1 LKKHSKIKESYVE
14 YIKWDI
20 FLKDVKKMN
29 IEKDR
34 YKGIILAA
42 IASTMWSTGGI
53 FVKLVDWNPISIAG
67 LRSFIAALV
76 MLAYIKKPKFTKSK
90 PQILGTI
97 TTCTTM
103 LCFIIA
109 NKLTTS
115 ANAILLQ
122 YTAPIFVAILG
133 VWILK
138 EKIRWYDILSITVV
152 FLGMILFFIDNVNIG
167 NTLGNIVAIL
177 SGFSLACMTI
187 SLRLQKD
194 GSAIDTTFL
203 GNMLTFIIAIPFFI
217 FNPLPDV
224 KSIIIIIIMG
234 VFQLGI
240 PYIFY
245 VNSTKYLTAL
255 EAILIT
261 VIEPLLNP
269 LWVYIFAGEN
279 PGIYAIIGGVVVIV
293 AVLIRGIYVSK
304 LESNEEQGIK

>member
-1 LKKHSKIKESYVE
+1 MK
-14 YIKWDI
+14 I
-20 FLKDVKKMN
+20 FLKGEN
-29 IEKDR
+29 INGCKKDR
-34 YKGIILAA
+34 CKGIILAA
-42 IASTMWSTGGI
+42 IAAIMWSTGGI
-53 FVKLVDWNPISIAG
+53 FVKLVDWNPVSISG

-76 MLAYIKKPKFTKSK
+76 MLTYIKKPKFTKTK
-90 PQILGTI
+90 PQVLGAI

-103 LCFIIA
+103 LFFIMA

-138 EKIRWYDILSITVV
+138 EKIRWYDIISIAIV

-167 NTLGNIVAIL
+167 NTLGNIIAIL
-177 SGFSLACMTI
+177 SGFSMACMTI

-194 GSAIDTTFL
+194 GSAMDTTFF
-203 GNMLTFIIAIPFFI
+203 GNILTFIVAIPFLI
-217 FNPLPDV
+217 FTPLPDI
-224 KSIIIIIIMG
+224 KSIIIILIMG

-261 VIEPLLNP
+261 VMEPLLNP
-269 LWVYIFAGEN
+269 LWVYIFAGEK
-279 PGIYAIIGGVVVIV
+279 PEHM
-293 AVLIRGIYVSK
+293 LS
-304 LESNEEQGIK
+304 

>member
-1 LKKHSKIKESYVE
+1 
-14 YIKWDI
+14 
-20 FLKDVKKMN
+20 MN
-29 IEKDR
+29 IKKDR

-76 MLAYIKKPKFTKSK
+76 MLIYIKKPKFTKSK

-167 NTLGNIVAIL
+167 NTLGNIIAIL

-194 GSAIDTTFL
+194 GSAMDTTFF

-217 FNPLPDV
+217 FTPLPDV

-269 LWVYIFAGEN
+269 LWVYVFAGEN
-279 PGIYAIIGGVVVIV
+279 PGIYAIIGGVVVIA

-304 LESNEEQGIK
+304 LESIEEQGIK

>member
-1 LKKHSKIKESYVE
+1 MEIKS
-14 YIKWDI
+14 
-20 FLKDVKKMN
+20 N
-29 IEKDR
+29 R

-42 IASTMWSTGGI
+42 IASMMWSTGGI
-53 FVKLVDWNPISIAG
+53 FIKLVDWNPISISG
-67 LRSFIAALV
+67 FRSLIAALV
-76 MLAYIKKPKFTKSK
+76 MLTYIKKPKFTKSK
-90 PQILGTI
+90 PQILGSI

-103 LCFIIA
+103 LFFIIA

-138 EKIRWYDILSITVV
+138 EKIQWYDIVSIIAV

-167 NTLGNIVAIL
+167 NTLGNIIAIL
-177 SGFSLACMTI
+177 SGFSMACMTI

-194 GSAIDTTFL
+194 GSAIDTTFF
-203 GNMLTFIIAIPFFI
+203 GNMLTFIIAIPFIFI
-217 FNPLPDV
+217 SLPDV
-224 KSIIIIIIMG
+224 KSLIIIIIMG

-245 VNSTKYLTAL
+245 VNATKYLSAL

-269 LWVYIFAGEN
+269 LWVYIFAGEK
-279 PGIYAIIGGVVVIV
+279 PGTYAIIGGIVVIV
-293 AVLIRGIYVSK
+293 TVMLRGIYVSK
-304 LESNEEQGIK
+304 LEVQEE

>member
-1 LKKHSKIKESYVE
+1 
-14 YIKWDI
+14 
-20 FLKDVKKMN
+20 MN
-29 IEKDR
+29 IKKDR

-53 FVKLVDWNPISIAG
+53 FVKLVDWNPVSIAG

-76 MLAYIKKPKFTKSK
+76 MLTYIKKPKFTKSK

-103 LCFIIA
+103 LCFIMA

-167 NTLGNIVAIL
+167 NTFGNIIAIL

-194 GSAIDTTFL
+194 GSVIDTTFF
-203 GNMLTFIIAIPFFI
+203 GNILTFIIAIPFFI
-217 FNPLPDV
+217 FNPLSDI

-245 VNSTKYLTAL
+245 VQSTRYLTAL

-261 VIEPLLNP
+261 VMEPLLNP
-269 LWVYIFAGEN
+269 LWVYIFAGEK
-279 PGIYAIIGGVVVIV
+279 PGTYAVIGGIVVIV
-293 AVLIRGIYVSK
+293 TVLLRGMYVSK
-304 LESNEEQGIK
+304 LEGKEKLQEE

>member
-1 LKKHSKIKESYVE
+1 MKIK
-14 YIKWDI
+14 
-20 FLKDVKKMN
+20 
-29 IEKDR
+29 KDR

-42 IASTMWSTGGI
+42 IASSMWSTGGI
-53 FVKLVDWNPISIAG
+53 FVKLVDWNPVSIAG
-67 LRSFIAALV
+67 MRSLVAALV
-76 MLAYIKKPKFTKSK
+76 MLAYIKKPKLTKSK
-90 PQILGTI
+90 PQILGAI

-103 LCFIIA
+103 MFFIFA

-138 EKIRWYDILSITVV
+138 EKIRWYDIASIIVV
-152 FLGMILFFIDNVNIG
+152 FLGMILFFIDNVNVG
-167 NTLGNIVAIL
+167 NTLGNIIAIL

-194 GSAIDTTFL
+194 GSAIDTTFF
-203 GNMLTFIIAIPFFI
+203 GNILTFIIAIPFI
-217 FNPLPDV
+217 FTSILDM
-224 KSIIIIIIMG
+224 KSLIIIIIMG

-245 VNSTKYLTAL
+245 TSSIKYLTAL

-261 VIEPLLNP
+261 VMEPLLNP
-269 LWVYIFAGEN
+269 LWVYIFAGEK
-279 PGIYAIIGGVVVIV
+279 PGAYAILGGIVVITTV
-293 AVLIRGIYVSK
+293 MLRGIYVSK
-304 LESNEEQGIK
+304 LEGRAELDEK

>member
-1 LKKHSKIKESYVE
+1 MDIKR
-14 YIKWDI
+14 
-20 FLKDVKKMN
+20 
-29 IEKDR
+29 DR

-42 IASTMWSTGGI
+42 IASMMWSTGGI
-53 FVKLVDWNPISIAG
+53 FIKLVDWNPISISG
-67 LRSFIAALV
+67 FRSLIASLV
-76 MLAYIKKPKFTKSK
+76 MLTYIKKPKFTKSK
-90 PQILGTI
+90 PQILGSL

-103 LCFIIA
+103 LFFIIA

-138 EKIRWYDILSITVV
+138 EKIRWYDTISIIAV

-167 NTLGNIVAIL
+167 NTLGNIIAIL
-177 SGFSLACMTI
+177 SGFSMACMTI

-194 GSAIDTTFL
+194 GSGIDTTFF
-203 GNMLTFIIAIPFFI
+203 GNILTFIIAIPFLI
-217 FNPLPDV
+217 LTPLPDI
-224 KSIIIIIIMG
+224 KSIGVIFIMG

-245 VNSTKYLTAL
+245 ANAIKYLSAL

-269 LWVYIFAGEN
+269 LWVYIFAGEK
-279 PGIYAIIGGVVVIV
+279 PGTYAIIGGIVVIV
-293 AVLIRGIYVSK
+293 AILLRGVYVSK
-304 LESNEEQGIK
+304 LEAQEG